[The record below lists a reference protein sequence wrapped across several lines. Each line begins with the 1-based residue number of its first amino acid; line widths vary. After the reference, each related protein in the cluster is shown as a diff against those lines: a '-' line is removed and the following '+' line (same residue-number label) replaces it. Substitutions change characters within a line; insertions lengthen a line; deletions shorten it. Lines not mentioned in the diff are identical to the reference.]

1 MKTPPEEKILAQ
13 SKTTGIK
20 CAACREKQTPHS
32 AKDLKILNDRL
43 NRISGQLNGIQRM
56 VNENRYCGD
65 VIMQLGAAERAV
77 QSLGYMILSEHF
89 KTCVAENVATGNT
102 AILDEAIELV
112 RKLK

>member
-1 MKTPPEEKILAQ
+1 
-13 SKTTGIK
+13 
-20 CAACREKQTPHS
+20 
-32 AKDLKILNDRL
+32 
-43 NRISGQLNGIQRM
+43 
-56 VNENRYCGD
+56 
-65 VIMQLGAAERAV
+65 MQLGAAERAL